1 MKRVL
6 CSDGQDHK
14 SFSEVNRLPF
24 GLLLKSAVLIYRLW
38 TVYPVADSEG
48 GVEGEWPLLLP
59 FHPLPIPISI
69 FWIHHRVHLIS
80 FWMDAAV

>member
-1 MKRVL
+1 
-6 CSDGQDHK
+6 
-14 SFSEVNRLPF
+14 
-24 GLLLKSAVLIYRLW
+24 
-38 TVYPVADSEG
+38 VADSEG